1 MSRIDARHGAM
12 AIVPSILDGGIA
24 TNDFPLFEID
34 TDRVEAKYLRF
45 TLFQPEMLR
54 IYETL
59 SKGSTNRRRMVIDE
73 FLKLQVPIPEDIEQQ
88 EAISNL
94 LWNSELNVSELS
106 EHLGGIVNEVQSLV
120 SSSLFHVFAR
130 L

>member
-1 MSRIDARHGAM
+1 
-12 AIVPSILDGGIA
+12 
-24 TNDFPLFEID
+24 
-34 TDRVEAKYLRF
+34 
-45 TLFQPEMLR
+45 
-54 IYETL
+54 
-59 SKGSTNRRRMVIDE
+59 MVIDE